1 MIPVVFLHV
10 ARLLVQSRRLAAMAG
25 LALFIFAPIAAAQV
39 PGAPMQFMLVHADP
53 GSGDCRPEGCADWI
67 AAEGMI
73 DAKSPGDL
81 RELLASIG
89 NRKLPIIVNSPGG
102 NVAAAMEMG
111 EIIRKHG
118 LSVAVGGTRLRSCP
132 NDQPLCGD
140 GWRAGA
146 KGIVYSVGARCFSAC
161 PFVLAAG
168 IRRVISPFGIVGV
181 HQVKTTYD
189 QERIFYRMK
198 YQIVNGKKRLIS
210 RQEISRKFIGLRD
223 STTLSKSQRSKFL
236 AYLKEMGIDR
246 SILDMAMS
254 AAPSSIR
261 LITPDEAMKIRLM
274 TDQASADDLI
284 KAGACAPGQPF
295 SACQAPVS
303 TDSAALI
310 ANPPFATWQLNPVQD
325 FLAPSIA
332 PSTGLRS
339 QGSDCV
345 QQSSDYSPHWVS
357 SSVISSD
364 SSAIRC
370 RSSASVPSSTSP
382 SPKQ

>member
-1 MIPVVFLHV
+1 MIPVVFSHL
-10 ARLLVQSRRLAAMAG
+10 ARLLVRNCRLGAAAG
-25 LALFIFAPIAAAQV
+25 LALFTLAPMAAAQV

-53 GSGDCRPEGCADWI
+53 GSGSCRPEGCVDWI

-81 RELLASIG
+81 RKLLASIG
-89 NRKLPIIVNSPGG
+89 SRKLPIIVNSPGG

-111 EIIRKHG
+111 EIIRKRG

-140 GWRAGA
+140 GWHAGA
-146 KGIVYSVGARCFSAC
+146 KGVVYSAGARCFSAC

-168 IRRVISPFGIVGV
+168 VRRVISPFGIVGV

-189 QERIFYRMK
+189 RERILYRMK

-236 AYLKEMGIDR
+236 AYFKEMGVDR

-261 LITPDEAMKIRLM
+261 LLTPDEAMKIRLM

-284 KAGACAPGQPF
+284 KAGACAAGQPF

-303 TDSAALI
+303 TDSAALF
-310 ANPPFATWQLNPVQD
+310 ANPPFADWQLNPVQD

-332 PSTGLRS
+332 PSTDRSS

-364 SSAIRC
+364 SSAMRC
-370 RSSASVPSSTSP
+370 RSSASVPSSTSS

>member
-1 MIPVVFLHV
+1 
-10 ARLLVQSRRLAAMAG
+10 
-25 LALFIFAPIAAAQV
+25 
-39 PGAPMQFMLVHADP
+39 
-53 GSGDCRPEGCADWI
+53 
-67 AAEGMI
+67 
-73 DAKSPGDL
+73 
-81 RELLASIG
+81 
-89 NRKLPIIVNSPGG
+89 
-102 NVAAAMEMG
+102 MEMG
-111 EIIRKHG
+111 EIIRKRG

-132 NDQPLCGD
+132 IDQPLCGD

-146 KGIVYSVGARCFSAC
+146 KGAAYSGGARCLSAC

-168 IRRVISPFGIVGV
+168 IRRVISPFAIVGV

-189 QERIFYRMK
+189 QERIIYRMK
-198 YQIVNGKKRLIS
+198 YRVVNGKKHVIS
-210 RQEISRKFIGLRD
+210 RQEISRKFVGLRD

-254 AAPSSIR
+254 AAPTSMR
-261 LITPDEAMKIRLM
+261 LLTPDEAMKIRLM

-295 SACQAPVS
+295 STCLAPIS
-303 TDSAALI
+303 TDSTALF
-310 ANPPFATWQLNPVQD
+310 ANPAFADWQLNPVQD
-325 FLAPSIA
+325 FLAPSITQDA
-332 PSTGLRS
+332 GRS
-339 QGSDCV
+339 QQAGDCA

-364 SSAIRC
+364 NSAMRC